1 VSSARLIGVIAAAAL
16 ALGACAGTTT
26 PTPGDGP
33 QTQGTPSDVVEI
45 TVGTDSGTALLFEP
59 LEVTV
64 PAGVEVVLT
73 FENQSTV
80 PHNLTFE
87 APISAA
93 TATIVDPGAAE
104 TITFTAPAAGEY
116 VFVCTLHPGM
126 SGTLIVQ

>member
-1 VSSARLIGVIAAAAL
+1 MPSQP
-16 ALGACAGTTT
+16 T
-26 PTPGDGP
+26 PTQD
-33 QTQGTPSDVVEI
+33 TPADAVEL

-59 LEVTV
+59 GDLTV
-64 PAGVEVVLT
+64 PAGGEVVLT
-73 FENQSTV
+73 FENQSTM
-80 PHNLTFE
+80 PHNLTFQ

-126 SGTLIVQ
+126 EGTLIVQ